1 MQLALP
7 GGRAFIANGLRQYV
21 AERSKVSITVV
32 QTGMGVQKARIAC
45 EKILA
50 KSSCHL
56 VISSGFAG
64 ALIPASIGNLVIP
77 EVVVSGAHTLS
88 EHMELSSFP
97 CSVEYLQTIRGITKD
112 RNPRRM
118 SGLLVTVTWIVCS
131 AAEKNVLAQQSQA
144 SAVDMESAGIA
155 EVAKEY
161 KIPFLVVRTVS
172 DLAHENLP
180 KAFNL
185 FLSPSTWIQ
194 GIWRM
199 VSEPTSWAQVYRLR
213 RQTIVASQELTN
225 FYDMFFTYL
234 RQQ

>member
-1 MQLALP
+1 MP
-7 GGRAFIANGLRQYV
+7 GGRAFVGNGLRQYV
-21 AERSKVSITVV
+21 AERSNVSITVV
-32 QTGMGVQKARIAC
+32 QTGMGVKKAKLAC

-56 VISSGFAG
+56 AISSGFAG
-64 ALIPASIGNLVIP
+64 ALISASIGNLVIP
-77 EVVVSGAHTLS
+77 EVVALGIHTS
-88 EHMELSSFP
+88 NEHMELSSFP
-97 CSVEYLQTIRGITKD
+97 CSVEYLQTIGGIAKD
-112 RNPRRM
+112 CNPPGM

-131 AAEKNVLAQQSQA
+131 AGEKNVLAQQSQA

-155 EVAKEY
+155 EVANEY
-161 KIPFLVVRTVS
+161 EIPFLVVRTVS

-194 GIWRM
+194 GLWRM
-199 VSEPTSWAQVYRLR
+199 VSEPTSWVQVYRLR